1 MLREATHLHPWT
13 FSRLNL
19 TAPKLTCSSTDNHP
33 TLSRMLDQV
42 TSIASFQRTCLSPC
56 GSAES
61 IHTFIRCN
69 QLLTSLLIYKR
80 ELNIK
85 LLLKPCVFHKIFLQV
100 PEVKACV
107 MVSGGCLI
115 RMTMGFFFAW
125 PTHALHYGSHIN
137 QRRNLLCADRP
148 QDSRISPILLWK
160 TCSFVK
166 MYSCK
171 DHRCCGS
178 SI

>member
-1 MLREATHLHPWT
+1 MTHITKDFFTSRAEQLWNRLLREATHLHPWT
-13 FSRLNL
+13 FSRFNL

-42 TSIASFQRTCLSPC
+42 TSTASFQRTCLSPC
-56 GSAES
+56 DSAES

-107 MVSGGCLI
+107 MVSEGCLI
-115 RMTMGFFFAW
+115 RMTMGFFCLAN
-125 PTHALHYGSHIN
+125 PCPS
-137 QRRNLLCADRP
+137 
-148 QDSRISPILLWK
+148 LWV
-160 TCSFVK
+160 S
-166 MYSCK
+166 Y
-171 DHRCCGS
+171 
-178 SI
+178 